1 MRIHSAA
8 AAFIDEVKDRAVAS
22 TFLEPARLYCEV
34 TGHSAAPDLDVHGVS
49 TFLAALEAAGGI
61 RTARVPAW
69 EDVAKGAMDFAGAGA
84 MEPDVLDAL
93 AADAALGRSYLAA
106 LGSAVCTPAQFAAWR
121 RAWRPAPAHRF
132 IWPGEAVSTRA
143 FAARV
148 VDATPANAPAR
159 AALAVYLG
167 RFASV
172 FDADRLLPRLFTA
185 LTAGDATMDVTED
198 LAAVLRHL
206 RDADCDGGGS
216 AGDGGSA
223 AAGGSGKGEADVGDV
238 RAVLWGMDG
247 DEAQA
252 AEPRFQKELA
262 RRIFDLAGVT
272 VPAGGGFCA

>member
-1 MRIHSAA
+1 MLGLLCRGARECAARKRHVFCALLRRVSDATRSARLAGTHVASATTFAALSPNIRAACMRIHSAA

-159 AALAVYLG
+159 AA
-167 RFASV
+167 
-172 FDADRLLPRLFTA
+172 
-185 LTAGDATMDVTED
+185 
-198 LAAVLRHL
+198 
-206 RDADCDGGGS
+206 
-216 AGDGGSA
+216 
-223 AAGGSGKGEADVGDV
+223 
-238 RAVLWGMDG
+238 
-247 DEAQA
+247 
-252 AEPRFQKELA
+252 
-262 RRIFDLAGVT
+262 
-272 VPAGGGFCA
+272 